1 MHQESRPQ
9 SVDGAE
15 GEPPPSGARGL
26 AVAAAALVL
35 LTLVSYFFDVRGGK
49 PTLFLLYPA
58 AVLLA
63 AWYGGL
69 RAGLVTTALAAL
81 LGQYFLQTPRF
92 DWRGDRSQLAV
103 FLVESVTITI
113 VTARVARSRQRTV
126 ASLREGRAALD
137 KLHAVL
143 DGVDDGIVVQD
154 VGGQALYANEGAAQ
168 ILGYPSVDALLR
180 GQWVEGMKRFE
191 VFDERRQPLPPE
203 QMPGR
208 NALRARVAIERELL
222 FRVAATGEEHWTV
235 VRSKPLYDAKGRPDS
250 VITLL
255 RDVTQRRRDE
265 VRRGFIARA
274 AQELGSSIDYAET
287 LARVARLAV
296 PEVAD
301 WAAVDLVEDGR
312 LVRLAVAHVDPA
324 KIALL
329 EELDR
334 RYPARPGA
342 PRGARNVIR
351 TGQAEMVSDM
361 PAVTGDAAAMDPEQQ
376 RLILALGL
384 RSYLSVPLSVRGE
397 TIGALSFATAES
409 QRRFGPDDLAIATAL
424 AERAVVAI
432 EHARL
437 YRENERARAEAER
450 ANRSKDEFLAMLG
463 HELRNPLAPILT
475 AVALMRMRSGPSKEI
490 AVVERQVKHVVRLVD
505 DLLDVSRITRGKIE
519 LKLERLDLAEVTTR
533 AVEMAMP
540 LIEQRA
546 HHLDVD
552 VPSGLTVRGD
562 AVRLAQVV
570 ANLLNNAAKYME
582 KGGRIGV
589 RAARSGGAIEV
600 RVRDQGIGIAP
611 EMLPRVFEMFTQE
624 SQAIDRAQG
633 GLGLGLAIVKSLVAL
648 HGGEVSVQ
656 SEGVGSGSEFCV
668 RLPALEG
675 EVTAPTSLPPG
686 ALGGRTSSPV
696 RVMVVDDNDD
706 AADLLAEVLTTM
718 GHEVSKAHDGP
729 GALVLAAE
737 RRPQLALLD
746 IGLPVMDGYELGR
759 RLRAIEGLGGIKLVA
774 VTGYGQDSDRRR
786 SEEAGFD
793 AHLVKPIDLEAL
805 SALVSRLTRG

>member
-1 MHQESRPQ
+1 MHHQPRPQ
-9 SVDGAE
+9 SVDGPE
-15 GEPPPSGARGL
+15 GELLPSGARGL
-26 AVAAAALVL
+26 AVAAVSLVL
-35 LTLVSYFFDVRGGK
+35 LTLVSFFFDIRGGR

-81 LGQYFLQTPRF
+81 LGQYFLVTPRF
-92 DWRGDRSQLAV
+92 DWGGDRSQLVV
-103 FLVESVTITI
+103 FLVEAVTITV

-126 ASLREGRAALD
+126 ARLREGRAALD

-154 VGGQALYANEGAAQ
+154 VAGRALYANEGAAQ

-180 GQWVEGMKRFE
+180 GQRVEGMKRFE
-191 VFDERRQPLPPE
+191 VFDDRRQPLPPE
-203 QMPGR
+203 EMPGR
-208 NALRARVAIERELL
+208 NALRTRVAIERELL
-222 FRVAATGEEHWTV
+222 FRVPATGEEHWTV
-235 VRSKPLYDAKGRPDS
+235 VRSKPLYDAKGKPDS

-265 VRRGFIARA
+265 VRGGFIARA

-287 LARVARLAV
+287 LARVVRLAV
-296 PEVAD
+296 PDIAD

-312 LVRLAVAHVDPA
+312 VVRLAIAHVDPA

-334 RYPARPGA
+334 RYPSRPGT
-342 PRGARNVIR
+342 PGGARNVIR
-351 TGQAEMVSDM
+351 TGQPEMVSEI
-361 PAVTGDAAAMDPEQQ
+361 PVGAVEAAASDPEHQK
-376 RLILALGL
+376 LLLALGL
-384 RSYLSVPLSVRGE
+384 RSYLSVPLSVRGA
-397 TIGALSFATAES
+397 TVGALSFATAES
-409 QRRFGPDDLAIATAL
+409 QRRYGPEDLALATAL

-475 AVALMRMRSGPSKEI
+475 AVALMKMRGGPSKEI

-505 DLLDVSRITRGKIE
+505 DLLDVSRITRGKVE

-552 VPSGLTVRGD
+552 VPAGLMVRGD

-589 RAARSGGAIEV
+589 RASRSGASIEL
-600 RVRDQGIGIAP
+600 RVRDEGIGIAP

-624 SQAIDRAQG
+624 TQALDRAQG

-648 HGGEVSVQ
+648 HGGEVSVR
-656 SEGVGSGSEFCV
+656 SDGVGAGSEFCV

-675 EVTAPTSLPPG
+675 EVTGPTSLPG
-686 ALGGRTSSPV
+686 GGLGGRTSSPV

-706 AADLLAEVLTTM
+706 AADLLADVLTTM
-718 GHEVSKAHDGP
+718 GHDVSKAHDGP
-729 GALVLAAE
+729 GALSLAAE

-793 AHLVKPIDLEAL
+793 AHLVKPIELDAL
-805 SALVSRLTRG
+805 SALVSRLTRE

>member
-1 MHQESRPQ
+1 M
-9 SVDGAE
+9 V
-15 GEPPPSGARGL
+15 
-26 AVAAAALVL
+26 VAAASLVL
-35 LTLVSYFFDVRGGK
+35 LTLVSLFFDIRGGK

-63 AWYGGL
+63 SWYGGL
-69 RAGLVTTALAAL
+69 RAGLVTTALAAM
-81 LGQYFLQTPRF
+81 LGQYFLVSPRF
-92 DWRGDRSQLAV
+92 DWGGDQSQLVV
-103 FLVESVTITI
+103 FVVEAVTISV
-113 VTARVARSRQRTV
+113 VTSRVARSRQRTV
-126 ASLREGRAALD
+126 TDLREGRAALD

-154 VGGQALYANEGAAQ
+154 VAGQALYANEGAAQ
-168 ILGYPSVDALLR
+168 ILGYPSVEALLR
-180 GQWVEGMKRFE
+180 GQRAEGMKRFE
-191 VFDERRQPLPPE
+191 VFDENRQPLPPE

-208 NALRARVAIERELL
+208 TALRTRTSIERELL
-222 FRVAATGEEHWTV
+222 FRVASTGEEHWTV
-235 VRSKPLYDAKGRPDS
+235 VRSKPLYDAKGKPDS

-287 LARVARLAV
+287 LARVAKLAV
-296 PEVAD
+296 PDIAD
-301 WAAVDLVEDGR
+301 WAAVDLLEDGQ
-312 LVRLAVAHVDPA
+312 LVRLAIAHVDPA

-334 RYPARPGA
+334 RFPSRPGA
-342 PRGARNVIR
+342 PAGASNVIR
-351 TGQAEMVSDM
+351 TGKAEVVPDISAISGDVVVS
-361 PAVTGDAAAMDPEQQ
+361 DPEQQ

-384 RSYLSVPLSVRGE
+384 RSYLSVPLSVRGT
-397 TIGALSFATAES
+397 TIGALSFATSES
-409 QRRFGPDDLAIATAL
+409 QRRFGPEDLAIATAL

-437 YRENERARAEAER
+437 YRENEVARAEAER

-475 AVALMRMRSGPSKEI
+475 AVALMKMRGGPSKEI

-505 DLLDVSRITRGKIE
+505 DLLDISRITRGKIE
-519 LKLERLDLAEVTTR
+519 LKLERLDIADVTTR

-552 VPSGLTVRGD
+552 VPGGLMVRGD
-562 AVRLAQVV
+562 AVRLAQVI

-582 KGGRIGV
+582 KGGHIGV

-624 SQAIDRAQG
+624 TQAIDRAQG
-633 GLGLGLAIVKSLVAL
+633 GLGLGLAIVKSLVVL

-656 SEGVGSGSEFCV
+656 SEGAGSGSEFCV
-668 RLPALEG
+668 RLPALQG

-686 ALGGRTSSPV
+686 GIGVRTSSPV
-696 RVMVVDDNDD
+696 RVLVVDDNDD
-706 AADLLAEVLTTM
+706 AADLLAEVLDTM

-729 GALVLAAE
+729 EALAVAEE
-737 RRPQLALLD
+737 RRPEIALLD
-746 IGLPVMDGYELGR
+746 IGLPVMDGYELAR
-759 RLRAIEGLGGIKLVA
+759 RLRAMDGLGGIKLVA
-774 VTGYGQDSDRRR
+774 VTGYGQASDRRR

-805 SALVSRLTRG
+805 SAAVTRLTRG